1 MNRFNLRLPGWD
13 GTPLALDVHL
23 PEPSSWPVPTVVTR
37 TPYGRGR
44 HLAEGAG
51 WVRRGF
57 GYVVQDVRGRHD
69 SDGVWECYRNERG
82 DGAALADWIAAQE
95 WSDGRLV
102 GYGGSYG
109 GYTAWALAVERP
121 ELVPAVV
128 SMGPSMALHRTKF
141 EDGVLRLA
149 EHAAWWLERADSRTS
164 RDGLAAHLLGGEG
177 GGALTHLPVT
187 DLPERLGARL
197 PGWAGVVLRGP
208 GHRPAEEITEEEL
221 AALPTA
227 GLHVGGWY
235 DLLAD
240 ETLLHWRTVGAA
252 RTPRPPQRLIMGPWG
267 HDLAFTGQTR
277 HIDRE
282 HGPQA
287 LLDLGAA
294 QVTWIRACLADEDPG
309 PDLVL
314 PVGGTSWRPWPA
326 ATGEHVLH
334 AHLGERHNEEAVP
347 GERLEAPPSNGL
359 PGRLGATPSSGSLGD
374 GPGFGRTI
382 ENTPSGGRPDEV
394 PGGDAPFAGLEALPA
409 NDLFGK
415 LEEVPRDD
423 PPGGRLDEVPG
434 DGPCGVFVYDPA
446 DPCPSLAPGTDR
458 RALDGRPDVLRFGT
472 PPLTAPLA
480 FTSAAV
486 HLDVTAS
493 APGADWVVRLAEHTA
508 DGRVFELA
516 RGRAAGSG
524 RLALSPVWA
533 CLPVGSRLRLEI
545 TGSDF
550 PRLARSLGTGADR
563 YTTTATAPVR
573 QRVRAARLVLETPT
587 TPGTPEALEPLL
599 DLSGQKAPTVLETPE
614 APATSGT
621 PEALKARETLTDRKG
636 PESPT
641 ALSGREAPAVPE
653 SSAPLQNPHDL
664 ESP

>member
-23 PEPSSWPVPTVVTR
+23 PEPSLWPVPTVVTR

-57 GYVVQDVRGRHD
+57 GYVVQDVRGRYD

-164 RDGLAAHLLGGEG
+164 RDGLAALLLGGEG
-177 GGALTHLPVT
+177 GAALAHLPVT
-187 DLPERLGARL
+187 GLPERLGARL
-197 PGWAGVVLRGP
+197 PGWAGVILRGP
-208 GHRPAEEITEEEL
+208 GHRPGEEITEEEL

-252 RTPRPPQRLIMGPWG
+252 RAPRPPQRLIMGPWG

-277 HIDRE
+277 HLDRE

-294 QVTWIRACLADEDPG
+294 QVTWIRACLAGEDPG

-314 PVGGTSWRPWPA
+314 PVGGTTWRPWP
-326 ATGEHVLH
+326 TTTREHVLH
-334 AHLGERHNEEAVP
+334 AHPEGRPDEGTVTGLP
-347 GERLEAPPSNGL
+347 GGRLEALPANGL
-359 PGRLGATPSSGSLGD
+359 PGRLGATSSGGSLGD
-374 GPGFGRTI
+374 GPGFGRTT
-382 ENTPSGGRPDEV
+382 ENTPSGGRPGEI
-394 PGGDAPFAGLEALPA
+394 PGGDSPFAGLEALPA
-409 NDLFGK
+409 NDLSGK
-415 LEEVPRDD
+415 LGEVPRDD
-423 PPGGRLDEVPG
+423 PPGGRLDETPG

-458 RALDGRPDVLRFGT
+458 RVLDGRPDVLRFST
-472 PPLTAPLA
+472 PPLTAPLS

-493 APGADWVVRLAEHTA
+493 APGADWIVRLAEHTA

-533 CLPVGSRLRLEI
+533 SLPVGSRLRLEI

-573 QRVRAARLVLETPT
+573 QRVRTARLVLETPET
-587 TPGTPEALEPLL
+587 LATPGAGKPRRGSAGQENPADQEGPEPPTSLP
-599 DLSGQKAPTVLETPE
+599 GRKAPI
-614 APATSGT
+614 S
-621 PEALKARETLTDRKG
+621 
-636 PESPT
+636 
-641 ALSGREAPAVPE
+641 
-653 SSAPLQNPHDL
+653 LQNPKNPGDQEGM

>member
-164 RDGLAAHLLGGEG
+164 RDGLAALLLGGEG

-187 DLPERLGARL
+187 GLPERLGANL

-240 ETLLHWRTVGAA
+240 ETLLHRRTVGTA

-267 HDLAFTGQTR
+267 HDLAFTGRTR

-294 QVTWIRACLADEDPG
+294 QVTWIRACLAGEDPG

-314 PVGGTSWRPWPA
+314 PVGGTSWHPWPA
-326 ATGEHVLH
+326 TTGEHVLH
-334 AHLGERHNEEAVP
+334 AHPGERHNGETVP
-347 GERLEAPPSNGL
+347 GEKLEAPPANGL
-359 PGRLGATPSSGSLGD
+359 PC
-374 GPGFGRTI
+374 
-382 ENTPSGGRPDEV
+382 
-394 PGGDAPFAGLEALPA
+394 
-409 NDLFGK
+409 
-415 LEEVPRDD
+415 
-423 PPGGRLDEVPG
+423 GRLDEVPG

-458 RALDGRPDVLRFGT
+458 RALDGRPDVLRFST
-472 PPLTAPLA
+472 PPLTAPLS

-493 APGADWVVRLAEHTA
+493 APDADWIVRLAEHTA

-573 QRVRAARLVLETPT
+573 QRVRTARLVLETP
-587 TPGTPEALEPLL
+587 
-599 DLSGQKAPTVLETPE
+599 ETPE
-614 APATSGT
+614 TPAASGPGKPRRGSAGQENPAAP
-621 PEALKARETLTDRKG
+621 ETLAG
-636 PESPT
+636 QESPGP
-641 ALSGREAPAVPE
+641 LPGLGNPE
-653 SSAPLQNPHDL
+653 PPTSPRNPPNPVGPQDL

>member
-23 PEPSSWPVPTVVTR
+23 PEPSLWPVPTVVTR

-57 GYVVQDVRGRHD
+57 GYVVQDVRGRYD

-164 RDGLAAHLLGGEG
+164 RDGLAALLLGGEG
-177 GGALTHLPVT
+177 GGALAHLPVT

-267 HDLAFTGQTR
+267 HDLAFTGRTR

-294 QVTWIRACLADEDPG
+294 QVTWIRACLAGEDPG

-314 PVGGTSWRPWPA
+314 PVGGTAWSPWP
-326 ATGEHVLH
+326 TTTREHVLH
-334 AHLGERHNEEAVP
+334 AHPE
-347 GERLEAPPSNGL
+347 
-359 PGRLGATPSSGSLGD
+359 
-374 GPGFGRTI
+374 
-382 ENTPSGGRPDEV
+382 GRPDEGTV
-394 PGGDAPFAGLEALPA
+394 TG
-409 NDLFGK
+409 LFGK
-415 LEEVPRDD
+415 LEEVPGDGPGFGGTTPD
-423 PPGGRLDEVPG
+423 EVPGGGSPFAGLKAFPANELFGGRLDEVPG

-458 RALDGRPDVLRFGT
+458 RFLDGRPDVLRFST
-472 PPLTAPLA
+472 PPLTAPLS

-493 APGADWVVRLAEHTA
+493 APGADWIVRLAEHTA

-533 CLPVGSRLRLEI
+533 SLPVGSRLRLEI

-573 QRVRAARLVLETPT
+573 QRVRTARLVLEVPETPDALAA
-587 TPGTPEALEPLL
+587 PGAEKPQRGSA
-599 DLSGQKAPTVLETPE
+599 GQEDPTSLPGRKAPI
-614 APATSGT
+614 
-621 PEALKARETLTDRKG
+621 
-636 PESPT
+636 
-641 ALSGREAPAVPE
+641 
-653 SSAPLQNPHDL
+653 PLQNPKNPGDQEGM

>member
-13 GTPLALDVHL
+13 GTLLALDVRL
-23 PEPSSWPVPTVVTR
+23 PDPSSWPVPTVVTR

-51 WVRRGF
+51 WVSRGF

-69 SDGVWECYRNERG
+69 SDGAWECYRNERG
-82 DGAALADWIAAQE
+82 DGAALADWITAQE

-121 ELVPAVV
+121 ETVPAVV

-164 RDGLAAHLLGGEG
+164 RDGLAAFLLKEG
-177 GGALTHLPVT
+177 DALARLPVT
-187 DLPERLGARL
+187 GLPERLGVRL

-208 GHRPAEEITEEEL
+208 DHRPAEEITEEEL

-240 ETLLHWRTVGAA
+240 ETVLHWRTVGSA

-267 HDLAFTGQTR
+267 HDLAFTGRTR

-287 LLDLGAA
+287 LFDLGAA
-294 QVTWIRACLADEDPG
+294 QVAWIRACLAGEDPG
-309 PDLVL
+309 PDMVL
-314 PVGGTSWRPWPA
+314 PVGGASWRPWPA
-326 ATGEHVLH
+326 MTRERVLH
-334 AHLGERHNEEAVP
+334 AHP
-347 GERLEAPPSNGL
+347 GKG
-359 PGRLGATPSSGSLGD
+359 
-374 GPGFGRTI
+374 
-382 ENTPSGGRPDEV
+382 V
-394 PGGDAPFAGLEALPA
+394 
-409 NDLFGK
+409 
-415 LEEVPRDD
+415 
-423 PPGGRLDEVPG
+423 DEVPG
-434 DGPCGVFVYDPA
+434 DGSPDGSLEEVPGIGPAGAFVYDPA

-458 RALDGRPDVLRFGT
+458 RALDGRPDILRFST
-472 PPLTAPLA
+472 PPLTAPLS
-480 FTSAAV
+480 FTSVAV

-493 APGADWVVRLAEHTA
+493 APDADWIVRLAEHTV
-508 DGRVFELA
+508 DDQVFELA
-516 RGRAAGSG
+516 RGRAASSG

-533 CLPVGSRLRLEI
+533 CLPAGSRLRLEI

-563 YTTTATAPVR
+563 HTTTATAPVR
-573 QRVRAARLVLETPT
+573 QRVRAARLVLETP
-587 TPGTPEALEPLL
+587 
-599 DLSGQKAPTVLETPE
+599 
-614 APATSGT
+614 
-621 PEALKARETLTDRKG
+621 R
-636 PESPT
+636 SP
-641 ALSGREAPAVPE
+641 
-653 SSAPLQNPHDL
+653 QDL
-664 ESP
+664 ENA

>member
-164 RDGLAAHLLGGEG
+164 RDGLAAHLLGGDG
-177 GGALTHLPVT
+177 GGALTRLPVT
-187 DLPERLGARL
+187 GLPERLGAHL

-208 GHRPAEEITEEEL
+208 DHRPAEEITEEEL

-240 ETLLHWRTVGAA
+240 ETLLHWRTVGTA

-277 HIDRE
+277 HLDRE

-287 LLDLGAA
+287 LLDLGTA
-294 QVTWIRACLADEDPG
+294 QVTWIRACLAGEPPG
-309 PDLVL
+309 PDTVL

-326 ATGEHVLH
+326 TTGEHVLH
-334 AHLGERHNEEAVP
+334 AHPGERRDEEAVP
-347 GERLEAPPSNGL
+347 GERLEAPPANGL
-359 PGRLGATPSSGSLGD
+359 PGKLEAVPGD
-374 GPGFGRTI
+374 GS
-382 ENTPSGGRPDEV
+382 PS
-394 PGGDAPFAGLEALPA
+394 
-409 NDLFGK
+409 
-415 LEEVPRDD
+415 
-423 PPGGRLDEVPG
+423 GRLDEVPG

-446 DPCPSLAPGTDR
+446 DPCPSLAPGADR

-472 PPLTAPLA
+472 PPLTTPLA

-493 APGADWVVRLAEHTA
+493 APGADWIVRLAEHTA

-573 QRVRAARLVLETPT
+573 QRVRAARLVLEI
-587 TPGTPEALEPLL
+587 PE
-599 DLSGQKAPTVLETPE
+599 T
-614 APATSGT
+614 PATSGT
-621 PEALKARETLTDRKG
+621 PEAPKARETLTDPK
-636 PESPT
+636 
-641 ALSGREAPAVPE
+641 APAVPE
-653 SSAPLQNPHDL
+653 SSASPRNPPDLVAPQDL

>member
-164 RDGLAAHLLGGEG
+164 RDGLAALLLGGEG
-177 GGALTHLPVT
+177 GGALAHLPVT

-294 QVTWIRACLADEDPG
+294 QVTWIRACLAGEDPG

-326 ATGEHVLH
+326 TTGEHVLH
-334 AHLGERHNEEAVP
+334 PHPGERHNGEAVP

-359 PGRLGATPSSGSLGD
+359 LNGELGAAPGD
-374 GPGFGRTI
+374 CPGF
-382 ENTPSGGRPDEV
+382 
-394 PGGDAPFAGLEALPA
+394 
-409 NDLFGK
+409 
-415 LEEVPRDD
+415 
-423 PPGGRLDEVPG
+423 GRLDEVPG

-587 TPGTPEALEPLL
+587 TPGTPEAL
-599 DLSGQKAPTVLETPE
+599 
-614 APATSGT
+614 
-621 PEALKARETLTDRKG
+621 KARETLTDRKG

-653 SSAPLQNPHDL
+653 PSAPLQHPHDL